1 MQAEAHIQRNV
12 EHAKPWKQ
20 FICQHTKLRSEN
32 INLCYR
38 LIFKELCFFRLSCFI
53 YKYVLMIRKGEMK
66 HSAIVLHY
74 IFKIIQCFLSID
86 YLVFSIE
93 LVNVT

>member
-1 MQAEAHIQRNV
+1 
-12 EHAKPWKQ
+12 
-20 FICQHTKLRSEN
+20 
-32 INLCYR
+32 
-38 LIFKELCFFRLSCFI
+38 
-53 YKYVLMIRKGEMK
+53 MIRKGEMK

-93 LVNVT
+93 LVNVTWIWQRRDIMKFKDYDLTLVTQTFFRVI